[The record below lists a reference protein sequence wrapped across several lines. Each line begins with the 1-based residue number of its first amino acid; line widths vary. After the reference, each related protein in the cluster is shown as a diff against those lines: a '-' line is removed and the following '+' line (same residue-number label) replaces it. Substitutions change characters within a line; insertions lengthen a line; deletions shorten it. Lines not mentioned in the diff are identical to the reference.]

1 MKALQQ
7 KFEQDSSINVTTQ
20 WRKVKEQ
27 YKDDSSFLAL
37 DKMDQLTVFQD
48 YIKQL
53 ESIEEEKKRS
63 DVQTVRREARKV
75 RDAFR
80 VNSYIIIVQFFHLQS
95 NFIKQDLLHEHYKNG
110 TLTMRTRWKD
120 FQKLIKDDDRYKQMV
135 KPHQPG

>member
-80 VNSYIIIVQFFHLQS
+80 VNSYIIIV
-95 NFIKQDLLHEHYKNG
+95 
-110 TLTMRTRWKD
+110 
-120 FQKLIKDDDRYKQMV
+120 
-135 KPHQPG
+135 